1 MHRPGLVSVSKHLSW
16 VLLLVWIAAGARS
29 SAADPLDVERL
40 KERVNQY
47 FGAVHSRQFAKAKE
61 FILPQSREAAGPP
74 GRGRTRVIDFS
85 IVEVRLEEGD
95 RSAVVTIKR
104 VFMAAGL
111 AAQANIKEKFRWKKE
126 AGEWFL
132 DPADPPRTTAE
143 IFREYYYAKRIAR
156 ANPKPGQTPSPLVV
170 EFEEKV
176 FDFGL
181 ATQGDIVRPRFSF
194 RNLGSE
200 AIVIEEIYG
209 PEWLLDGN
217 ERGVIP
223 AGKTGEIRMEL
234 DTSRLHL
241 EFVQDVFVRFEPIRE
256 MVKLRIK
263 GQVHTAEEIA
273 DSPTLS
279 REAAAGKA
287 SKKELHQGDPEE

>member
-1 MHRPGLVSVSKHLSW
+1 MHRPGLVSVSRHLSW
-16 VLLLVWIAAGARS
+16 VLLLAWIAAGARS
-29 SAADPLDVERL
+29 SAANPLDVERL
-40 KERVNQY
+40 KERVNRY
-47 FGAVHSRQFAKAKE
+47 FAAVHSRQFARAKE
-61 FILPQSREAAGPP
+61 FILPRSREAAGAL
-74 GRGRTRVIDFS
+74 GRGRSRVIDFG
-85 IVEVRLEEGD
+85 IVDVRLEEGD
-95 RSAVVTIKR
+95 RSAVVAIKR

-111 AAQANIKEKFRWKKE
+111 AGQANIREKFRWKKE

-143 IFREYYYAKRIAR
+143 IFREYFYAKRIAR
-156 ANPKPGQTPSPLVV
+156 ANPKPGQTPPPLLV

-181 ATQGDIVRPRFSF
+181 ATRGDIVRPRFSF

-217 ERGVIP
+217 ERRVIP
-223 AGKTGEIRMEL
+223 AGKTGEISMEL

-263 GQVHTAEEIA
+263 GQVYTAEEIA

-287 SKKELHQGDPEE
+287 SKKEIHQGDPRE